1 MRLVVRWGVAIAVSL
16 AAFAVSWWICET
28 VAGLDEG
35 TAIGVAGAT
44 LAVALAVAAWLATR
58 EHPRGTS
65 DRNKGMRLWIKQ
77 SVRAG
82 RDAYVAGKEQTVINY
97 PRSGE

>member
-16 AAFAVSWWICET
+16 AAFAVSWWVCET

-44 LAVALAVAAWLATR
+44 LAVVLAVAAWLATR
-58 EHPRGTS
+58 EHSRDTS
-65 DRNKGMRLWIKQ
+65 DRGGGVGLRVKQ

-82 RDAYVAGKEQTVINY
+82 RDAYVAGEKQTVINY
-97 PRSGE
+97 RHPGE